1 MTKGAFFRDDALG
14 VIRSI
19 APWRYR
25 GTMAENQGTSRFCF
39 SRAGGRISSR
49 PGKRVRGGFTLTELM
64 VTTVIVAIVI
74 LALGSVVADGVRGW
88 QRMYDRVYAD
98 VVTDG
103 FVARRVFDRIIR
115 KASRQMYS
123 VDDSGEWLKV
133 YYYSSGAATTLDR
146 YGLFYVSG
154 DELKVEHG
162 IRATPETPLQTETV
176 CGNVSSCVFKGD
188 GRSAQMI
195 LTLDD
200 GSQSVT
206 VVSSAVMH
214 NGS

>member
-1 MTKGAFFRDDALG
+1 
-14 VIRSI
+14 
-19 APWRYR
+19 
-25 GTMAENQGTSRFCF
+25 MAENQGTSRFCF

-64 VTTVIVAIVI
+64 VTTVIVAIVV

-88 QRMYDRVYAD
+88 QRMHDRVYAD

-115 KASRQMYS
+115 KASWEMYL
-123 VDDSGEWLKV
+123 VGDSGESLEV

-146 YGLFYVSG
+146 YGRFYTLNGVLLL
-154 DELKVEHG
+154 DHG
-162 IRATPETPLQTETV
+162 VWAKGTEILEPPLQTETV

>member
-1 MTKGAFFRDDALG
+1 
-14 VIRSI
+14 
-19 APWRYR
+19 
-25 GTMAENQGTSRFCF
+25 MAENQGTSRFCF

-49 PGKRVRGGFTLTELM
+49 PGKRARGGFTLTELM
-64 VTTVIVAIVI
+64 VATVIVAIVV

-103 FVARRVFDRIIR
+103 FVARRAFDRIIR
-115 KASRQMYS
+115 KASRHVYL
-123 VDDSGEWLKV
+123 VDDAGAWLEV

-154 DELKVEHG
+154 GELKVEHG
-162 IRATPETPLQTETV
+162 DWAPDSESPKTPTNTEIV

-200 GSQSVT
+200 GSQSAT

>member
-1 MTKGAFFRDDALG
+1 
-14 VIRSI
+14 
-19 APWRYR
+19 
-25 GTMAENQGTSRFCF
+25 MAENQGTSRFCF

-49 PGKRVRGGFTLTELM
+49 PAKRVRGGFTLTELM
-64 VTTVIVAIVI
+64 VATVIVAIVV

-115 KASRQMYS
+115 KASWEMYL
-123 VDDSGEWLKV
+123 VGDSGESLEV

-154 DELKVEHG
+154 GELKVEHG
-162 IRATPETPLQTETV
+162 DWAPDSESPKTPTNTEIV
-176 CGNVSSCVFKGD
+176 CSNVSSCVFKGD